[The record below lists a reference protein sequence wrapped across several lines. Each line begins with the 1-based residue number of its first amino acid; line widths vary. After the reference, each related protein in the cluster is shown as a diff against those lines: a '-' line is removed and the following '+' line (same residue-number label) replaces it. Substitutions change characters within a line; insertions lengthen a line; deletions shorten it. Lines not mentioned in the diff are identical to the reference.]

1 MQVFSWFEMVFC
13 DLIVL
18 GLGENLVFLFSKILI
33 WSRYSDLKHE
43 FSPQMVA

>member
-13 DLIVL
+13 DMIVL
-18 GLGENLVFLFSKILI
+18 DLGENLVFLFSKILI
-33 WSRYSDLKHE
+33 WSKYSDLKQ